1 MMLLLMFWSVQD
13 FNRQPPNFKSGTLTN
28 RSCSLDKAFSV
39 IYLFIYL
46 FAQDHHYYNNS
57 YYNAIQ
63 NNQEQEVSEAFLGLS
78 RRPPL
83 LPDNTSLAVNDLQ
96 IFYIDLQIRK

>member
-1 MMLLLMFWSVQD
+1 MWGCYPIYDNQSGISEQNNLLFY
-13 FNRQPPNFKSGTLTN
+13 F
-28 RSCSLDKAFSV
+28 

-46 FAQDHHYYNNS
+46 LKIIIITIIHITTHQYNP
-57 YYNAIQ
+57 
-63 NNQEQEVSEAFLGLS
+63 EQEVSESFLGLS